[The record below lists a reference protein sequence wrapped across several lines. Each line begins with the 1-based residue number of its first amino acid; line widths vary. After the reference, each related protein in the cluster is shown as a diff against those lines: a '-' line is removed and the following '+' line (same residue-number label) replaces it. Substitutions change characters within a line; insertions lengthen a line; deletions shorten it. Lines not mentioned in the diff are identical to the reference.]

1 MKIAKITLILL
12 ILSHIFNTVFG
23 VVTRNYSSSR
33 KGFYNNGTYNGIML
47 TEQGSL
53 VLAPII
59 EKDGAIDGKFIWKI
73 YPSKDGSMYAA
84 ISGNGAELYKRNAGE
99 NSFNLF
105 VKSTNESAFTSVISD
120 DFGNIY
126 AATAP
131 YARII
136 KYDSSGSEIWSKNV
150 DDMYIWDMKFD
161 NTGNLYAAAGG
172 NNARVLKISADG
184 NITEI
189 LKTEEQHAM
198 SLYFDSKK
206 NKLYIGTAGR
216 GLVLSLDLATNSEN
230 IAFKTLYDT
239 AQNEVYAITMDN
251 IGNLYFGTATRE
263 PYYLILPSIIDG
275 GKQADDRDREFRNSL
290 YRADTNGTVQ
300 RLFFLNQTLVFA
312 LSSDKDNNIYFITGD
327 NADIYK
333 INGEDGLLSY
343 IGGLENKTISTF
355 SATEDGL
362 YFAVSKTGEI
372 YKMKNGNPS
381 EGSFIS
387 DTLDLRLLSKLG
399 SLNAMTSKPNG
410 SDILFEVRTGNVARV
425 DNTWSDFIP
434 IAEDGKI
441 NVPDGRFLQFKV
453 TMKTSNADSVPV
465 LSSMDFTY
473 VENNL
478 APDVLNGGLTTYYKQ
493 QNDSNETA
501 KSPQLEENETM
512 IYWKGSDPNGDKL
525 IYDLEYR
532 LKGERNY
539 RKLANNLENSY
550 FRLKSYLMPSG
561 IYDFR
566 ITASDRNDN
575 PIDLAKTKTLEVLN
589 IKYDN
594 DPPEILDFKVNSENA
609 ERTARRKITF
619 RAEDKLSFLKTVRYS
634 TITEEWNYIV
644 PDDKVLDSMNESF
657 TIIIDDENAGSITIE
672 VSDTEGNVKFYSFII

>member
-1 MKIAKITLILL
+1 MKIVKIILILL
-12 ILSHIFNTVFG
+12 ILSNTNIFG

-33 KGFYNNGTYNGIML
+33 KGFYNNGTYDGIML

-53 VLAPII
+53 ILAPII
-59 EKDGAIDGKFIWKI
+59 EKDGAIEGKFIWKI
-73 YPSKDGSMYAA
+73 YNSSDGSMYAA
-84 ISGNGAELYKRNAGE
+84 ISGDGAELYKREAGE
-99 NSFNLF
+99 SDFNLF

-120 DFGNIY
+120 NSGNIY

-136 KYDSSGSEIWSKNV
+136 KYDKLGNEIWSKNV
-150 DDMYIWDMKFD
+150 DDTYIWDMKFD
-161 NTGNLYAAAGG
+161 NNGNLYAAAGG
-172 NNARVLKISADG
+172 NNARVLKISSNG

-198 SLYFDSKK
+198 SLYFDSKN

-216 GLVLSLDLATNSEN
+216 GLVLSVDLSTNLEN
-230 IAFKTLYDT
+230 PSYKTVYDT

-263 PYYLILPSIIDG
+263 PSYLILPSIIDG
-275 GKQADDRDREFRNSL
+275 GKSADDSVKEFRNSL
-290 YRADTNGTVQ
+290 YKADTNGTVQ

-312 LSSDKDNNIYFITGD
+312 LSSDIDNNIYFITGD

-333 INGEDGLLSY
+333 INGNDGLLSY
-343 IGGLENKTISTF
+343 IGGLENKTLSTF
-355 SATEDGL
+355 SATKDGL
-362 YFAVSKTGEI
+362 YFAISKTGEI
-372 YKMKNGNPS
+372 YKMQNGNPS

-387 DTLDLRLLSKLG
+387 DTLDLKFLSKLG
-399 SLNAMTSKPNG
+399 SLKVMTTIPDG
-410 SDILFEVRTGNVARV
+410 SDISFEVRTGNVARV
-425 DNTWSDFIP
+425 DNTWSDFTKVS
-434 IAEDGKI
+434 EDGKI
-441 NVPDGRFLQFKV
+441 NAPDGRFLQFRI
-453 TMKTSNADSVPV
+453 TMKNSNANEKSVPV

-473 VENNL
+473 IENNL
-478 APDVLNGGLTTYYKQ
+478 PPDVLNGGLTTYYKQ
-493 QNDSNETA
+493 QNDSSETT

-532 LKGERNY
+532 LKGEKNY
-539 RKLANNLENSY
+539 RKLANNLETPY
-550 FRLKSYLMPSG
+550 FRFKSYLMPSG

-566 ITASDRNDN
+566 ITASDRFDN
-575 PIDLAKTKTLEVLN
+575 PIDLSKTKTLEVLN

-594 DPPEILDFKVNSENA
+594 DSPEIFDFAVKIEGNK
-609 ERTARRKITF
+609 RIITF

-634 TITEEWNYIV
+634 TITEEWHYIL
-644 PDDKVLDSMNESF
+644 PDDKVLDSMSENF
-657 TIIIDDENAGSITIE
+657 TIIIEDEEAGSITIE
-672 VSDTEGNVKFYSFII
+672 VLDTEGNIKYYSFVI

>member
-1 MKIAKITLILL
+1 MKIAKIILTVL
-12 ILSHIFNTVFG
+12 ILSQITVFG

-73 YPSKDGSMYAA
+73 YPSADGSMYAA

-99 NSFNLF
+99 SDFNLF

-120 DFGNIY
+120 DSGNIY
-126 AATAP
+126 AATGP

-136 KYDSSGSEIWSKNV
+136 KYDNAGNEIWSKNV
-150 DDMYIWDMKFD
+150 DDTYIWDMKFD
-161 NTGNLYAAAGG
+161 NNGNLYAAAGG
-172 NNARVLKISADG
+172 NNARVLKITSAG

-189 LKTEEQHAM
+189 LKTDEQHAM
-198 SLYFDSKK
+198 SLYFDSKN
-206 NKLYIGTAGR
+206 NKLYVGTAGR
-216 GLVLSLDLATNSEN
+216 GLVLAIDLATNLEN
-230 IAFKTLYDT
+230 PSSKTLYDT

-263 PYYLILPSIIDG
+263 PSYLILPSIIDG
-275 GKQADDRDREFRNSL
+275 GKSADDSAKEFRNSL
-290 YRADTNGTVQ
+290 YKADTNGTVQ

-312 LSSDKDNNIYFITGD
+312 LSSDNDNNIYFITGD

-333 INGEDGLLSY
+333 INGNDGLLSY
-343 IGGLENKTISTF
+343 IGGLDNKILSTF
-355 SATEDGL
+355 SATKDGL

-372 YKMKNGNPS
+372 YKMQNNNLS
-381 EGSFIS
+381 EGSFVS

-399 SLNAMTSKPNG
+399 SLNAMTTVPEG
-410 SDILFEVRTGNVARV
+410 SDISFEVRTGNVARV
-425 DNTWSDFIP
+425 DNTWSDFVP

-441 NVPDGRFLQFKV
+441 NVPDGRFMQFRVK
-453 TMKTSNADSVPV
+453 MKTSNSESVPV

-473 VENNL
+473 IENNL
-478 APDVLNGGLTTYYKQ
+478 PPDVLNGGLTTHYKQ
-493 QNDSNETA
+493 QNDSNETT

-550 FRLKSYLMPSG
+550 FRFKSYLMPSG
-561 IYDFR
+561 IYDFK
-566 ITASDRNDN
+566 ITASDRHDN
-575 PIDLAKTKTLEVLN
+575 PIDLSKTKTLEVLN

-594 DPPEILDFKVNSENA
+594 DPPEIFDFTVNTEGNA
-609 ERTARRKITF
+609 RKITF
-619 RAEDKLSFLKTVRYS
+619 RVEDKLSFLKTVRYS
-634 TITEEWNYIV
+634 AITEEWHYII
-644 PDDKVLDSMNESF
+644 PDDKVLDSMNENF
-657 TIIIDDENAGSITIE
+657 TILIEDENTGSITIE
-672 VSDTEGNVKFYSFII
+672 VLDTEGNIKFYSFVI

>member
-1 MKIAKITLILL
+1 MKIAKIILILL
-12 ILSHIFNTVFG
+12 ILSNTNIFG

-53 VLAPII
+53 ILAPII
-59 EKDGAIDGKFIWKI
+59 EKDGAIEGKFIWKI
-73 YPSKDGSMYAA
+73 YNSSDGSMYAA
-84 ISGNGAELYKRNAGE
+84 ISGDGAELYKREAGE
-99 NSFNLF
+99 SDFNLF

-120 DFGNIY
+120 NSGNIY

-136 KYDSSGSEIWSKNV
+136 KYDKLGNEIWSKNV
-150 DDMYIWDMKFD
+150 DDTYIWDMKFD
-161 NTGNLYAAAGG
+161 NNGNLYAAAGG
-172 NNARVLKISADG
+172 NNARVLKISSNG

-198 SLYFDSKK
+198 SLYFDSKS

-216 GLVLSLDLATNSEN
+216 GLVLSVDLSTNLEN
-230 IAFKTLYDT
+230 PSYKTVYDT

-263 PYYLILPSIIDG
+263 PSYLILPSIIDG
-275 GKQADDRDREFRNSL
+275 GKLADDSAKEFRNSL
-290 YRADTNGTVQ
+290 YKADTNGTVQ

-312 LSSDKDNNIYFITGD
+312 LSSDIDNNIYFITGD

-333 INGEDGLLSY
+333 INGNDGLLSY
-343 IGGLENKTISTF
+343 IGGLENKTLSTF
-355 SATEDGL
+355 SATKDGL
-362 YFAVSKTGEI
+362 YFAISKTGEI
-372 YKMKNGNPS
+372 YKMQNGNPS

-387 DTLDLRLLSKLG
+387 DTLDLKLLSKLG
-399 SLNAMTSKPNG
+399 SLKAMTTIPEG
-410 SDILFEVRTGNVARV
+410 SDISFEVRTGNVARV
-425 DNTWSDFIP
+425 DNTWSDFTKVS
-434 IAEDGKI
+434 EDGKI
-441 NVPDGRFLQFKV
+441 NAPDGRFLQFRI
-453 TMKTSNADSVPV
+453 TMKNSNANEKSVPV

-473 VENNL
+473 IENNL
-478 APDVLNGGLTTYYKQ
+478 PPDVLNGGLTTYYKQ
-493 QNDSNETA
+493 QNDSSETT

-525 IYDLEYR
+525 IYDLEYK
-532 LKGERNY
+532 LKGEKNY
-539 RKLANNLENSY
+539 RKLANNLETPY
-550 FRLKSYLMPSG
+550 FRFKSYLMPSG

-566 ITASDRNDN
+566 ITASDRFDN
-575 PIDLAKTKTLEVLN
+575 PIDLSKTKTLEVLN

-594 DPPEILDFKVNSENA
+594 DSPEIFDFAVKTEGNK
-609 ERTARRKITF
+609 RIITF

-634 TITEEWNYIV
+634 TITEEWHYIL
-644 PDDKVLDSMNESF
+644 PDDKVLDSMSENF
-657 TIIIDDENAGSITIE
+657 TIIIEDEEAGSITIE
-672 VSDTEGNVKFYSFII
+672 VLDTEGNIKYYSFVI

>member
-1 MKIAKITLILL
+1 MKIAKIILILL
-12 ILSHIFNTVFG
+12 ILSNTNILG

-33 KGFYNNGTYNGIML
+33 KGFYNNGTYDGIML

-53 VLAPII
+53 ILAPII
-59 EKDGAIDGKFIWKI
+59 EKDGAIEGKFIWKI
-73 YPSKDGSMYAA
+73 YNSSDGSMYAA
-84 ISGNGAELYKRNAGE
+84 ISGDGAELYKREAGE
-99 NSFNLF
+99 SDFNLF

-120 DFGNIY
+120 NSGNIY

-136 KYDSSGSEIWSKNV
+136 KYDKLGNEIWSKNV
-150 DDMYIWDMKFD
+150 DDTYIWDMKFD
-161 NTGNLYAAAGG
+161 NNGNLYAAAGG
-172 NNARVLKISADG
+172 NNARVLKISSNG

-198 SLYFDSKK
+198 SLYFDSKS

-216 GLVLSLDLATNSEN
+216 GLVLSVDLSTNLEN
-230 IAFKTLYDT
+230 PSYKTVYDT

-263 PYYLILPSIIDG
+263 PSYLILPSIIDG
-275 GKQADDRDREFRNSL
+275 GKSADDSAKEFRNSL
-290 YRADTNGTVQ
+290 YKADTNGTVQ

-312 LSSDKDNNIYFITGD
+312 LSSDIDNNIYFITGD

-333 INGEDGLLSY
+333 INGNDGLLSY
-343 IGGLENKTISTF
+343 IGGLENKTLSTF
-355 SATEDGL
+355 SATKDGL
-362 YFAVSKTGEI
+362 YFAISKTGEI
-372 YKMKNGNPS
+372 YKMQNGNPL

-387 DTLDLRLLSKLG
+387 DTLDLKLLSKLG
-399 SLNAMTSKPNG
+399 SLKAMTTIPEG
-410 SDILFEVRTGNVARV
+410 SDISFEVRTGNVARV
-425 DNTWSDFIP
+425 DNTWSDFTKVS
-434 IAEDGKI
+434 EDGKI
-441 NVPDGRFLQFKV
+441 NAPDGRFLQFRI
-453 TMKTSNADSVPV
+453 TMKNSNANEKSVPV

-473 VENNL
+473 IENNL
-478 APDVLNGGLTTYYKQ
+478 PPDVLNGGLTTYYKQ
-493 QNDSNETA
+493 QNDSSETT

-532 LKGERNY
+532 LKGEKNY
-539 RKLANNLENSY
+539 RKLANNLETPY
-550 FRLKSYLMPSG
+550 FRFKSYLMPSG

-566 ITASDRNDN
+566 ITASDRFDN
-575 PIDLAKTKTLEVLN
+575 PIDLSKTKTLEVLN

-594 DPPEILDFKVNSENA
+594 DSPEIFDFAVKTEGNK
-609 ERTARRKITF
+609 RIITF

-634 TITEEWNYIV
+634 TITEEWHYIL
-644 PDDKVLDSMNESF
+644 PDDKVLDSMSENF
-657 TIIIDDENAGSITIE
+657 TIIIEDEEAGSITIE
-672 VSDTEGNVKFYSFII
+672 VLDTEGNIKYYSFVI

>member
-1 MKIAKITLILL
+1 MKIAKIILTVL
-12 ILSHIFNTVFG
+12 ILSQITVFG

-73 YPSKDGSMYAA
+73 YPSADGSMYAA

-99 NSFNLF
+99 SDFNLF

-120 DFGNIY
+120 DSGNIY
-126 AATAP
+126 AATGP

-136 KYDSSGSEIWSKNV
+136 KYDNAGNEIWSKNV
-150 DDMYIWDMKFD
+150 DDTYIWDMKFD
-161 NTGNLYAAAGG
+161 NNGNLYAAAGG
-172 NNARVLKISADG
+172 NNARVLKITSAG

-189 LKTEEQHAM
+189 LKTDEQHAM
-198 SLYFDSKK
+198 SLYFDSKN
-206 NKLYIGTAGR
+206 NKLYVGTAGR
-216 GLVLSLDLATNSEN
+216 GLVLAIDLATNLEN
-230 IAFKTLYDT
+230 PSSKTLYDT

-263 PYYLILPSIIDG
+263 PSYLILPSIIDG
-275 GKQADDRDREFRNSL
+275 GKSADDSAKEFRNSL
-290 YRADTNGTVQ
+290 YKADTNGTVQ

-312 LSSDKDNNIYFITGD
+312 LSSDNDNNIYFITGD

-333 INGEDGLLSY
+333 INGNDGLLSY
-343 IGGLENKTISTF
+343 IGGLDNKILSTF
-355 SATEDGL
+355 SATKDGL

-372 YKMKNGNPS
+372 YKMQNNNLS
-381 EGSFIS
+381 EGSFVS

-399 SLNAMTSKPNG
+399 SLNAMTTVPEG
-410 SDILFEVRTGNVARV
+410 SDISFEVRTGNVARV
-425 DNTWSDFIP
+425 DNTWSDFVP

-441 NVPDGRFLQFKV
+441 NVPDGRFMQFRVK
-453 TMKTSNADSVPV
+453 MKTSNSESVPV

-473 VENNL
+473 IENNL
-478 APDVLNGGLTTYYKQ
+478 PPDVLNGGLTTHYKQ
-493 QNDSNETA
+493 QNDSNETT

-550 FRLKSYLMPSG
+550 FRFKSYLMPSG
-561 IYDFR
+561 IYDFK
-566 ITASDRNDN
+566 ITASDRHDN
-575 PIDLAKTKTLEVLN
+575 PIDLSKTKTLEVLN

-594 DPPEILDFKVNSENA
+594 DPPEIFDFTVNTEGNS
-609 ERTARRKITF
+609 RKITF
-619 RAEDKLSFLKTVRYS
+619 RVEDKLSFLKTVRYS
-634 TITEEWNYIV
+634 EITEEWHYII
-644 PDDKVLDSMNESF
+644 PDDKVLDSMSENF
-657 TIIIDDENAGSITIE
+657 TILIEDENTGSITIE
-672 VSDTEGNVKFYSFII
+672 VLDTEGNIKFYSFVI

>member
-1 MKIAKITLILL
+1 MKIAKIILILL
-12 ILSHIFNTVFG
+12 ILSNTNIFG

-53 VLAPII
+53 ILAPII
-59 EKDGAIDGKFIWKI
+59 EKDGAIEGKFIWKI
-73 YPSKDGSMYAA
+73 YNSSDGSMYAA
-84 ISGNGAELYKRNAGE
+84 ISGDGAELYKREVGE
-99 NSFNLF
+99 SDFNLF

-120 DFGNIY
+120 NSGNIY
-126 AATAP
+126 ASTAP

-136 KYDSSGSEIWSKNV
+136 KYDKLGNEIWSKNV
-150 DDMYIWDMKFD
+150 DDTYIWDMKFD
-161 NTGNLYAAAGG
+161 NNGNLYAAAGG
-172 NNARVLKISADG
+172 NNARVLKISSNG

-198 SLYFDSKK
+198 SLYFDSKS

-216 GLVLSLDLATNSEN
+216 GLVLSVDLSTNLEN
-230 IAFKTLYDT
+230 PSYKTVYDT

-263 PYYLILPSIIDG
+263 PSYLILPSIIDG
-275 GKQADDRDREFRNSL
+275 GKSADDSVKEFRNSL
-290 YRADTNGTVQ
+290 YKADTNGTVQ

-312 LSSDKDNNIYFITGD
+312 LSSDIDNNIYFITGD

-333 INGEDGLLSY
+333 INGNDGLLSY
-343 IGGLENKTISTF
+343 IGGLENKTLSTF
-355 SATEDGL
+355 SATKDGL
-362 YFAVSKTGEI
+362 YFAISKTGEI
-372 YKMKNGNPS
+372 YKMQNGNPS

-387 DTLDLRLLSKLG
+387 DTLDLKLLSKLG
-399 SLNAMTSKPNG
+399 SLKAMTTIPDG
-410 SDILFEVRTGNVARV
+410 SDISFEVRTGNVARV
-425 DNTWSDFIP
+425 DNTWSDFTKVS
-434 IAEDGKI
+434 EDGKI
-441 NVPDGRFLQFKV
+441 NAPDGRFLQFRI
-453 TMKTSNADSVPV
+453 TMKNSNANEKSVPV

-473 VENNL
+473 IENNL
-478 APDVLNGGLTTYYKQ
+478 PPDVLNGGLTTYYKQ
-493 QNDSNETA
+493 QNDSSETT

-532 LKGERNY
+532 LKGEKNY
-539 RKLANNLENSY
+539 RKLANNLETPY
-550 FRLKSYLMPSG
+550 FRFKSYLMPSG

-566 ITASDRNDN
+566 ITASDRFDN
-575 PIDLAKTKTLEVLN
+575 PIDLSKTKTLEVLN

-594 DPPEILDFKVNSENA
+594 DSPEIFDFAVKTEGNK
-609 ERTARRKITF
+609 RIITF

-634 TITEEWNYIV
+634 TITEEWHYIL
-644 PDDKVLDSMNESF
+644 PDDKVLDSMSENF
-657 TIIIDDENAGSITIE
+657 TIIIEDEEAGSITIE
-672 VSDTEGNVKFYSFII
+672 VLDTEGNIKYYSFVI

>member
-1 MKIAKITLILL
+1 MKIAKIILILL
-12 ILSHIFNTVFG
+12 IFSYINIFG

-53 VLAPII
+53 ILAPII

-73 YPSKDGSMYAA
+73 YPSSDGSMYAA

-99 NSFNLF
+99 SDFNLF

-120 DFGNIY
+120 DLGNIY

-136 KYDSSGSEIWSKNV
+136 KYDKLGNEIWSKNV
-150 DDMYIWDMKFD
+150 DDTYIWDMKFD
-161 NTGNLYAAAGG
+161 NNGNLYAAAGG
-172 NNARVLKISADG
+172 NNARVLKISSSG

-189 LKTEEQHAM
+189 LKTDEQHAM
-198 SLYFDSKK
+198 SLYFDSK
-206 NKLYIGTAGR
+206 NNRLYIGTAGR
-216 GLVLSLDLATNSEN
+216 GLVLSIDLSTNLEN
-230 IAFKTLYDT
+230 ISYKTVYDT

-263 PYYLILPSIIDG
+263 PSYLILPSIIDG
-275 GKQADDRDREFRNSL
+275 GKKADDSVKEFRNSL
-290 YRADTNGTVQ
+290 YKADTNGTVQ

-312 LSSDKDNNIYFITGD
+312 LSSDNDNNIYFITGD

-333 INGEDGLLSY
+333 INGDDGLLSF
-343 IGGLENKTISTF
+343 IGGLENKTLSTF
-355 SATEDGL
+355 SATKDGL
-362 YFAVSKTGEI
+362 YFAISKTGEI
-372 YKMKNGNPS
+372 YKMQNENLS
-381 EGSFIS
+381 EGVFVS
-387 DTLDLRLLSKLG
+387 DTLDLKLLSKLG
-399 SLNAMTSKPNG
+399 SLNAMTTIPEG
-410 SDILFEVRTGNVARV
+410 SDISFEVRTGNVARV
-425 DNTWSDFIP
+425 DNTWSDFTKV
-434 IAEDGKI
+434 AEDGKI
-441 NVPDGRFLQFKV
+441 NAPDGRFLQFRI
-453 TMKTSNADSVPV
+453 TMKTSNANEKSVPV

-473 VENNL
+473 IENNL
-478 APDVLNGGLTTYYKQ
+478 PPDVLNGGLTTYYKQ
-493 QNDSNETA
+493 QNDSNETT
-501 KSPQLEENETM
+501 KNPQLEENETM

-532 LKGERNY
+532 LKGEKNY

-550 FRLKSYLMPSG
+550 FRFKSYLMPSG

-566 ITASDRNDN
+566 ITASDRYDN
-575 PIDLAKTKTLEVLN
+575 PIDSAKTKTLEVLN

-594 DPPEILDFKVNSENA
+594 DPPEIFDFTVKA
-609 ERTARRKITF
+609 EGDTRKITF

-634 TITEEWNYIV
+634 TITEEWHYIL
-644 PDDKVLDSMNESF
+644 PDDKVLDSMNENF
-657 TIIIDDENAGSITIE
+657 TIIIDDKDAGSITIE
-672 VSDTEGNVKFYSFII
+672 IMDTEGNIKYYSFVI

>member
-1 MKIAKITLILL
+1 MKIAKIILILL
-12 ILSHIFNTVFG
+12 ILSNTNIFG
-23 VVTRNYSSSR
+23 VITRNYSSSR

-53 VLAPII
+53 ILAPII
-59 EKDGAIDGKFIWKI
+59 EKDGAIEGKFIWKI
-73 YPSKDGSMYAA
+73 YNSSDGSMYAA
-84 ISGNGAELYKRNAGE
+84 ISGDGAELYKREAGE
-99 NSFNLF
+99 SDFNLF

-120 DFGNIY
+120 NSGNIY

-136 KYDSSGSEIWSKNV
+136 KYDKSGNEIWSKNV
-150 DDMYIWDMKFD
+150 DDTYIWDMKFD
-161 NTGNLYAAAGG
+161 NNGNLYAAAGG
-172 NNARVLKISADG
+172 NNARVLKISSNG

-198 SLYFDSKK
+198 SLYFDSKS

-216 GLVLSLDLATNSEN
+216 GLVLSVDLSTNLEN
-230 IAFKTLYDT
+230 PSYKTVYDT

-263 PYYLILPSIIDG
+263 PSYLILPSIIDG
-275 GKQADDRDREFRNSL
+275 EKLADDSAKEFRNSL
-290 YRADTNGTVQ
+290 YKADTNGTVQ

-312 LSSDKDNNIYFITGD
+312 LSSDIDNNIYFITGD

-333 INGEDGLLSY
+333 INGNDGLLSY
-343 IGGLENKTISTF
+343 IGGLENKTLSTF
-355 SATEDGL
+355 SATKDGL
-362 YFAVSKTGEI
+362 YFAISKTGEI
-372 YKMKNGNPS
+372 YKMQNGNPS

-387 DTLDLRLLSKLG
+387 DTLDLKLLSKLG
-399 SLNAMTSKPNG
+399 SLKAMTTIPDG
-410 SDILFEVRTGNVARV
+410 SDISFEVRTGNVARI
-425 DNTWSDFIP
+425 DNTWSDFTKVS
-434 IAEDGKI
+434 EDGKI
-441 NVPDGRFLQFKV
+441 NAPDGRFLQFRI
-453 TMKTSNADSVPV
+453 TMKNSNANEKSVPV

-473 VENNL
+473 IENNL
-478 APDVLNGGLTTYYKQ
+478 PPDVLNGGLTTYYKQ
-493 QNDSNETA
+493 QNDSSETT

-532 LKGERNY
+532 LKGEKNY
-539 RKLANNLENSY
+539 RKLANNLETPY
-550 FRLKSYLMPSG
+550 FRFKSYLMPSG

-566 ITASDRNDN
+566 ITASDRFDN
-575 PIDLAKTKTLEVLN
+575 PIDLSKTKTLEVLN

-594 DPPEILDFKVNSENA
+594 DSPEVFDFAVKIEGNK
-609 ERTARRKITF
+609 RIITF

-634 TITEEWNYIV
+634 TITEEWHYIL
-644 PDDKVLDSMNESF
+644 PDDKVLDSMSENF
-657 TIIIDDENAGSITIE
+657 TIIIEDEEAGSITIE
-672 VSDTEGNVKFYSFII
+672 VLDTEGNIKYYSFVI

>member
-1 MKIAKITLILL
+1 MKIAKIIFTVL
-12 ILSHIFNTVFG
+12 ILSQITVFG
-23 VVTRNYSSSR
+23 VVTRNYSSAR

-73 YPSKDGSMYAA
+73 YPSADGSMYAA
-84 ISGNGAELYKRNAGE
+84 ISGNGAELYRRNAGE
-99 NSFNLF
+99 SDFNLF

-120 DFGNIY
+120 NSGNIY
-126 AATAP
+126 AATGP

-136 KYDSSGSEIWSKNV
+136 KYDNAGNEIWSKNI
-150 DDMYIWDMKFD
+150 DDTYIWDMKFD
-161 NTGNLYAAAGG
+161 NNGNLYAAAGG
-172 NNARVLKISADG
+172 NNARVLKISSSG

-189 LKTEEQHAM
+189 LKTDEQHAM
-198 SLYFDSKK
+198 SLYFDSKN
-206 NKLYIGTAGR
+206 NKLYVGTAGR
-216 GLVLSLDLATNSEN
+216 GLVLVIDLATNSEN
-230 IAFKTLYDT
+230 PSSKTLYDT

-263 PYYLILPSIIDG
+263 PSYLILPSIIDG
-275 GKQADDRDREFRNSL
+275 GKSADDSAKEFRNSL
-290 YRADTNGTVQ
+290 YKADANGTVQ

-312 LSSDKDNNIYFITGD
+312 LSSDNDNNIYFITGD

-333 INGEDGLLSY
+333 INGDDGLLSY
-343 IGGLENKTISTF
+343 IGGLENKTLSTF
-355 SATEDGL
+355 SATKDGL

-372 YKMKNGNPS
+372 YKMQNNNLS
-381 EGSFIS
+381 EGSFVS
-387 DTLDLRLLSKLG
+387 DTLDLKLLSKLG
-399 SLNAMTSKPNG
+399 SLNAMTSIPEG
-410 SDILFEVRTGNVARV
+410 SDISFEVRTGNVARV
-425 DNTWSDFIP
+425 DNTWSDFVP
-434 IAEDGKI
+434 IAKDGKI
-441 NVPDGRFLQFKV
+441 NAPDGRFLQFRV
-453 TMKTSNADSVPV
+453 TMKTSNSESVPV

-473 VENNL
+473 IENNL
-478 APDVLNGGLTTYYKQ
+478 PPDVLNGGLTTHYKQ
-493 QNDSNETA
+493 QNDSNETT

-532 LKGERNY
+532 LKGEKNY
-539 RKLANNLENSY
+539 RKLANNLESPY
-550 FRLKSYLMPSG
+550 FRFKSYLMPSG

-566 ITASDRNDN
+566 ITASDRFDN

-594 DPPEILDFKVNSENA
+594 EAPEIFDFAVSSEGNA
-609 ERTARRKITF
+609 RKITF

-634 TITEEWNYIV
+634 TITEEWHYII
-644 PDDKVLDSMNESF
+644 PDDKVLDSMSENF
-657 TIIIDDENAGSITIE
+657 TILIEDENAGSITIE
-672 VSDTEGNVKFYSFII
+672 VLDADGNIKYYSFVI

>member
-1 MKIAKITLILL
+1 MKIAKIILTVL
-12 ILSHIFNTVFG
+12 ILSQITVFG

-73 YPSKDGSMYAA
+73 YPSADGSMYAA

-99 NSFNLF
+99 SDFNLF

-120 DFGNIY
+120 DSGNIY
-126 AATAP
+126 AATGP

-136 KYDSSGSEIWSKNV
+136 KYDNAGNEIWSKNV
-150 DDMYIWDMKFD
+150 DDTYIWDMKFD
-161 NTGNLYAAAGG
+161 NNGNLYAAAGG
-172 NNARVLKISADG
+172 NNARVLKITSAG

-189 LKTEEQHAM
+189 LKTDEQHAM
-198 SLYFDSKK
+198 SLYFDSKN
-206 NKLYIGTAGR
+206 NKLYVGTAGR
-216 GLVLSLDLATNSEN
+216 GLVLAIDLATNLEN
-230 IAFKTLYDT
+230 PSSKTLYDT

-263 PYYLILPSIIDG
+263 PSYLILPSIIDG
-275 GKQADDRDREFRNSL
+275 GKSADDSAKEFRNSL
-290 YRADTNGTVQ
+290 YKADTNGTVQ

-312 LSSDKDNNIYFITGD
+312 LSSDNDNNIYFITGD

-333 INGEDGLLSY
+333 INGNDGLLSY
-343 IGGLENKTISTF
+343 IGGLDNKILSTF
-355 SATEDGL
+355 SATKDGL

-372 YKMKNGNPS
+372 YKMQNNNLS
-381 EGSFIS
+381 EGSFVS
-387 DTLDLRLLSKLG
+387 DTLDLRFLSKLG
-399 SLNAMTSKPNG
+399 SLNAMTTVPEG
-410 SDILFEVRTGNVARV
+410 SDISFEVRTGNVARV
-425 DNTWSDFIP
+425 DNTWSDFVP

-441 NVPDGRFLQFKV
+441 NVPDGRFMQFRVK
-453 TMKTSNADSVPV
+453 MKTSNSESVPV

-473 VENNL
+473 IENNL
-478 APDVLNGGLTTYYKQ
+478 PPDVLNGGLTTHYKQ
-493 QNDSNETA
+493 QNDSNETT

-550 FRLKSYLMPSG
+550 FRFKSYLMPSG
-561 IYDFR
+561 IYDFK
-566 ITASDRNDN
+566 ITASDKHDN
-575 PIDLAKTKTLEVLN
+575 PIDLSKTKTLEVLN

-594 DPPEILDFKVNSENA
+594 DPPEIFDFAVNTEGNA
-609 ERTARRKITF
+609 RKITF
-619 RAEDKLSFLKTVRYS
+619 RVEDKLSFLKTVRYS
-634 TITEEWNYIV
+634 AITEEWHYII
-644 PDDKVLDSMNESF
+644 PDDKVLDSMSENF
-657 TIIIDDENAGSITIE
+657 TILIEDENTGSITIE
-672 VSDTEGNVKFYSFII
+672 VLDTEGNIKFYSFVI

>member
-1 MKIAKITLILL
+1 MKIAKIILTVL
-12 ILSHIFNTVFG
+12 ILSQITVFG

-73 YPSKDGSMYAA
+73 YPSADGSMYAA

-99 NSFNLF
+99 SDFNLF

-120 DFGNIY
+120 DLGNIY
-126 AATAP
+126 AATGP

-136 KYDSSGSEIWSKNV
+136 KYDNAGNEIWSKNV
-150 DDMYIWDMKFD
+150 DDTYIWDMKFD
-161 NTGNLYAAAGG
+161 NNGNLYAAAGG
-172 NNARVLKISADG
+172 NNARVLKITSAG

-189 LKTEEQHAM
+189 LKTDEQHAM
-198 SLYFDSKK
+198 SLYFDSKN
-206 NKLYIGTAGR
+206 NKLYVGTAGR
-216 GLVLSLDLATNSEN
+216 GLVLAIDLATNLEN
-230 IAFKTLYDT
+230 PSSKTLYDT

-263 PYYLILPSIIDG
+263 PSYLILPSIIDG
-275 GKQADDRDREFRNSL
+275 GKSADDSAKEFRNSL
-290 YRADTNGTVQ
+290 YKADTNGTVQ

-312 LSSDKDNNIYFITGD
+312 LSSDNDNNIYFITGD

-333 INGEDGLLSY
+333 INGNDGLLSY
-343 IGGLENKTISTF
+343 IGGLDNKILSTF
-355 SATEDGL
+355 SATKDGL

-372 YKMKNGNPS
+372 YKMQNNNLS
-381 EGSFIS
+381 EGSFVS

-399 SLNAMTSKPNG
+399 SLNAMTTVPEG
-410 SDILFEVRTGNVARV
+410 SDISFEVRTGNVARV
-425 DNTWSDFIP
+425 DNTWSDFVP

-441 NVPDGRFLQFKV
+441 NVPDGRFMQFRVK
-453 TMKTSNADSVPV
+453 MKTSNSESVPV

-473 VENNL
+473 IENNL
-478 APDVLNGGLTTYYKQ
+478 PPDVLNGGLTTHYKQ
-493 QNDSNETA
+493 QNDSNETT

-532 LKGERNY
+532 LKGEKNY

-550 FRLKSYLMPSG
+550 FRFKSYLMPSG
-561 IYDFR
+561 IYDFK
-566 ITASDRNDN
+566 ITASDRHDN
-575 PIDLAKTKTLEVLN
+575 PIDLSKTKTLEVLN

-594 DPPEILDFKVNSENA
+594 DPPEIFDFAVNTEGNA
-609 ERTARRKITF
+609 RKITF
-619 RAEDKLSFLKTVRYS
+619 RVEDKLSFLKTVRYS
-634 TITEEWNYIV
+634 EITEEWHYII
-644 PDDKVLDSMNESF
+644 PDDKVLDSMSENF
-657 TIIIDDENAGSITIE
+657 TILIEDENTGSITIE
-672 VSDTEGNVKFYSFII
+672 VLDTEGNIKFYSFVI

>member
-1 MKIAKITLILL
+1 MKIAKIILIVL
-12 ILSHIFNTVFG
+12 ILSQITVFG

-73 YPSKDGSMYAA
+73 YPSADGSMYAA

-99 NSFNLF
+99 SDFNLF

-120 DFGNIY
+120 DSGNIY
-126 AATAP
+126 AATGP

-136 KYDSSGSEIWSKNV
+136 KYDNAGNEIWSKNV
-150 DDMYIWDMKFD
+150 DDTYIWDMKFD
-161 NTGNLYAAAGG
+161 NNGNLYAAAGG
-172 NNARVLKISADG
+172 NNARVLKITSAG

-189 LKTEEQHAM
+189 LKTDEQHAM
-198 SLYFDSKK
+198 SLYFDSKN
-206 NKLYIGTAGR
+206 NKLYVGTAGR
-216 GLVLSLDLATNSEN
+216 GLVLAIDLATNLEN
-230 IAFKTLYDT
+230 PSSKTLYDT

-263 PYYLILPSIIDG
+263 PSYLILPSIIDG
-275 GKQADDRDREFRNSL
+275 GKSADDSAKEFRNSL
-290 YRADTNGTVQ
+290 YKADTNGTVQ

-312 LSSDKDNNIYFITGD
+312 LSSDNDNNIYFITGD

-333 INGEDGLLSY
+333 INGNDGLLSY
-343 IGGLENKTISTF
+343 IGGLDNKILSTF
-355 SATEDGL
+355 SATKDGL

-372 YKMKNGNPS
+372 YKMQNNNLS
-381 EGSFIS
+381 EGSFVS

-399 SLNAMTSKPNG
+399 SLNAMTTVPEG
-410 SDILFEVRTGNVARV
+410 SDISFEVRTGNVARV
-425 DNTWSDFIP
+425 DNTWSDFVP

-441 NVPDGRFLQFKV
+441 NVPDGRFMQFRVK
-453 TMKTSNADSVPV
+453 MKTSNSESVPV

-473 VENNL
+473 IENNL
-478 APDVLNGGLTTYYKQ
+478 PPDVLNGGLTTHYKQ
-493 QNDSNETA
+493 QNDSNETT

-550 FRLKSYLMPSG
+550 FRFKSYLMPSG
-561 IYDFR
+561 IYDFK
-566 ITASDRNDN
+566 ITASDKHDN

-594 DPPEILDFKVNSENA
+594 DPPEIFDFAVNTEGNA
-609 ERTARRKITF
+609 RKITF
-619 RAEDKLSFLKTVRYS
+619 RVEDKLSFLKTVRYS
-634 TITEEWNYIV
+634 AITEEWHYII
-644 PDDKVLDSMNESF
+644 PDDKVLDSMSENF
-657 TIIIDDENAGSITIE
+657 TILIEDENTGSITIE
-672 VSDTEGNVKFYSFII
+672 VLDTEGNIKFYSFVI

>member
-1 MKIAKITLILL
+1 MKIAKIILILL
-12 ILSHIFNTVFG
+12 ILSNTNIFG

-53 VLAPII
+53 ILAPII
-59 EKDGAIDGKFIWKI
+59 EKDGAIEGKFIWKI
-73 YPSKDGSMYAA
+73 YNSSDGSMYAA
-84 ISGNGAELYKRNAGE
+84 ISGDGAELYKREAGE
-99 NSFNLF
+99 SDFNLF

-120 DFGNIY
+120 NSGNIY
-126 AATAP
+126 ASTAP

-136 KYDSSGSEIWSKNV
+136 KYDKLGNEIWSKNV
-150 DDMYIWDMKFD
+150 DDTYIWDMKFD
-161 NTGNLYAAAGG
+161 NNGNLYAAAGG
-172 NNARVLKISADG
+172 NNARVLKISSNG

-198 SLYFDSKK
+198 SLYFDSKS

-216 GLVLSLDLATNSEN
+216 GLVLSVDLSTNLEN
-230 IAFKTLYDT
+230 PSYKTVYDT

-263 PYYLILPSIIDG
+263 PSYLILPSIIDG
-275 GKQADDRDREFRNSL
+275 GKLADDSAKEFRNSL
-290 YRADTNGTVQ
+290 YKADTNGTVQ

-312 LSSDKDNNIYFITGD
+312 LSSDIDNNIYFITGD

-333 INGEDGLLSY
+333 INGNDGLLSY
-343 IGGLENKTISTF
+343 IGGLENKTLSTF
-355 SATEDGL
+355 SATKDGL
-362 YFAVSKTGEI
+362 YFAISKTGEI
-372 YKMKNGNPS
+372 YKMQNGNPS

-387 DTLDLRLLSKLG
+387 DTLDLKLLSKLG
-399 SLNAMTSKPNG
+399 SLKAMTTIPEG
-410 SDILFEVRTGNVARV
+410 SDISFEVRTGNVARV
-425 DNTWSDFIP
+425 DNTWSDFTKVS
-434 IAEDGKI
+434 EDGKI
-441 NVPDGRFLQFKV
+441 NAPDGRFLQFRI
-453 TMKTSNADSVPV
+453 TMKNSNANEKSVPV

-473 VENNL
+473 IENNL
-478 APDVLNGGLTTYYKQ
+478 PPDVLNGGLTTYYKQ
-493 QNDSNETA
+493 QNDSSETT

-532 LKGERNY
+532 LKGEKNY
-539 RKLANNLENSY
+539 RKLANNLETPY
-550 FRLKSYLMPSG
+550 FRFKSYLMPSG

-566 ITASDRNDN
+566 ITASDRFDN
-575 PIDLAKTKTLEVLN
+575 PIDLSKTKTLEVLN

-594 DPPEILDFKVNSENA
+594 DSPEIFDFAIKTEGNK
-609 ERTARRKITF
+609 RIITF

-634 TITEEWNYIV
+634 TITEEWHYIL
-644 PDDKVLDSMNESF
+644 PDDKVLDSMSENF
-657 TIIIDDENAGSITIE
+657 TIIIEDEEAGSITIE
-672 VSDTEGNVKFYSFII
+672 VLDTEGNIKYYSFVI

>member
-1 MKIAKITLILL
+1 MKIAKIILILL
-12 ILSHIFNTVFG
+12 ILSNTNIFG

-53 VLAPII
+53 ILAPII
-59 EKDGAIDGKFIWKI
+59 EKDGAIEGKFIWKI
-73 YPSKDGSMYAA
+73 YNSSDGSMYAA
-84 ISGNGAELYKRNAGE
+84 ISGDGAELYKRETGE
-99 NSFNLF
+99 SDFNLF

-120 DFGNIY
+120 NSGNIY

-136 KYDSSGSEIWSKNV
+136 KYDKSGNEIWSKNV
-150 DDMYIWDMKFD
+150 DDTYIWDMKFD
-161 NTGNLYAAAGG
+161 NNGNLYAAAGG
-172 NNARVLKISADG
+172 NNARVLKISSNG

-198 SLYFDSKK
+198 SLYFDSKS

-216 GLVLSLDLATNSEN
+216 GLVLSVDLSTNLEN
-230 IAFKTLYDT
+230 PSYKTVYDT

-263 PYYLILPSIIDG
+263 PSYLILPSIIDG
-275 GKQADDRDREFRNSL
+275 GKLADDSAKEFRNSL
-290 YRADTNGTVQ
+290 YKADTNGTVQ

-312 LSSDKDNNIYFITGD
+312 LSSDIDNNIYFITGD

-333 INGEDGLLSY
+333 INGNDGLLSY
-343 IGGLENKTISTF
+343 IGGLENKTLSTF
-355 SATEDGL
+355 SATKDGL
-362 YFAVSKTGEI
+362 YFAISKTGEI
-372 YKMKNGNPS
+372 YKMQNGNLS

-387 DTLDLRLLSKLG
+387 DTLDLKLLSKLG
-399 SLNAMTSKPNG
+399 NLKAMTTIPEG
-410 SDILFEVRTGNVARV
+410 SDISFEVRTGNVARV
-425 DNTWSDFIP
+425 DNTWSDFTKVS
-434 IAEDGKI
+434 EDGKI
-441 NVPDGRFLQFKV
+441 NAPDGRFLQFKI
-453 TMKTSNADSVPV
+453 TMKNSNANEKSVPV

-473 VENNL
+473 IENNL
-478 APDVLNGGLTTYYKQ
+478 PPDVLNGGLTTYYKQ
-493 QNDSNETA
+493 QNDSSETT

-512 IYWKGSDPNGDKL
+512 IYWKGSDPNSDKL

-532 LKGERNY
+532 LKGEKNY
-539 RKLANNLENSY
+539 RKLANNLETPY
-550 FRLKSYLMPSG
+550 FRFKSYLMPSG

-566 ITASDRNDN
+566 ITASDRFDN
-575 PIDLAKTKTLEVLN
+575 PIDLSKTKTLEVLN

-594 DPPEILDFKVNSENA
+594 DSPEIFDFAVKTEGNK
-609 ERTARRKITF
+609 RIITF

-634 TITEEWNYIV
+634 TITEEWHYIL
-644 PDDKVLDSMNESF
+644 PDDKVLDSMSENF
-657 TIIIDDENAGSITIE
+657 TIIIEDEEAGSITIE
-672 VSDTEGNVKFYSFII
+672 VLDTEGNIKYYSFVI

>member
-1 MKIAKITLILL
+1 MKIAKIILTVL
-12 ILSHIFNTVFG
+12 ILSQITVFG

-73 YPSKDGSMYAA
+73 YPSADGSMYAA

-99 NSFNLF
+99 SDFNLF

-120 DFGNIY
+120 DSGNIY
-126 AATAP
+126 AATGP

-136 KYDSSGSEIWSKNV
+136 KYDNAGNEIWSKNV
-150 DDMYIWDMKFD
+150 DDTYIWDMKFD
-161 NTGNLYAAAGG
+161 NNGNLYAAAGG
-172 NNARVLKISADG
+172 NNARVLKITSAG

-189 LKTEEQHAM
+189 LKTDEQHAM
-198 SLYFDSKK
+198 SLYFDSKN
-206 NKLYIGTAGR
+206 NKLYVGTAGR
-216 GLVLSLDLATNSEN
+216 GLVLAIDLATNLEN
-230 IAFKTLYDT
+230 PSSKTLYDT

-263 PYYLILPSIIDG
+263 PSYLILPSIIDG
-275 GKQADDRDREFRNSL
+275 GKSADDNAKEFRNSL
-290 YRADTNGTVQ
+290 YKADTNGTVQ

-312 LSSDKDNNIYFITGD
+312 LSSDNDNNIYFITGD

-333 INGEDGLLSY
+333 INGNDGLLSY
-343 IGGLENKTISTF
+343 IGGLDNKILSTF
-355 SATEDGL
+355 SATKDGL

-372 YKMKNGNPS
+372 YKMQNNNLS
-381 EGSFIS
+381 EGSFVS

-399 SLNAMTSKPNG
+399 SLNAMTTVPEG
-410 SDILFEVRTGNVARV
+410 SDISFEVRTGNVARV
-425 DNTWSDFIP
+425 DNTWSDFVP

-441 NVPDGRFLQFKV
+441 NVPDGRFMQFRVK
-453 TMKTSNADSVPV
+453 MKTSNSESVPV

-473 VENNL
+473 IENNL
-478 APDVLNGGLTTYYKQ
+478 PPDVLNGGLTTHYKQ
-493 QNDSNETA
+493 QNDSNETT

-532 LKGERNY
+532 LKGEKNY

-550 FRLKSYLMPSG
+550 FRFKSYLMPSG
-561 IYDFR
+561 IYDFK
-566 ITASDRNDN
+566 ITASDRHDN
-575 PIDLAKTKTLEVLN
+575 PIDLSKTKTLEVLN

-594 DPPEILDFKVNSENA
+594 DPPEIFDFAVNTEGNA
-609 ERTARRKITF
+609 RKITF
-619 RAEDKLSFLKTVRYS
+619 RVEDKLSFLKTVRYS
-634 TITEEWNYIV
+634 AITEEWHYII
-644 PDDKVLDSMNESF
+644 PDDKVLDSMSENF
-657 TIIIDDENAGSITIE
+657 TILIEDENTGSITIE
-672 VSDTEGNVKFYSFII
+672 VLDTEGNIKFYSFVI

>member
-1 MKIAKITLILL
+1 MKIAKIILILL
-12 ILSHIFNTVFG
+12 ILSNTNIFG

-53 VLAPII
+53 ILAPII
-59 EKDGAIDGKFIWKI
+59 EKDGAIEGKFIWKI
-73 YPSKDGSMYAA
+73 YNSSDGSMYAA
-84 ISGNGAELYKRNAGE
+84 ISGDGAELYKREAGE
-99 NSFNLF
+99 SDFNLF

-120 DFGNIY
+120 NSGNIY

-136 KYDSSGSEIWSKNV
+136 KYDKLGNEIWSKNV
-150 DDMYIWDMKFD
+150 DDTYIWDMKFD
-161 NTGNLYAAAGG
+161 NNGNLYAAAGG
-172 NNARVLKISADG
+172 NNARVLKISSNG

-198 SLYFDSKK
+198 SLYFDSKS

-216 GLVLSLDLATNSEN
+216 GLVLSVDLSTNLEN
-230 IAFKTLYDT
+230 PSYKTVYDT

-263 PYYLILPSIIDG
+263 PSYLILPSIIDG
-275 GKQADDRDREFRNSL
+275 GKLADDSAKEFRNSL
-290 YRADTNGTVQ
+290 YKADTNGTVQ

-312 LSSDKDNNIYFITGD
+312 LSSDIDNNIYFITGD

-333 INGEDGLLSY
+333 INGNDGLLSY
-343 IGGLENKTISTF
+343 IGGLENKTLSTF
-355 SATEDGL
+355 SATKDRL
-362 YFAVSKTGEI
+362 YFAISKTGEI
-372 YKMKNGNPS
+372 YKMQNGNPS

-387 DTLDLRLLSKLG
+387 DTLDLKLLSKLG
-399 SLNAMTSKPNG
+399 SLKAMTTIPDG
-410 SDILFEVRTGNVARV
+410 SDISFEVRTGNVARV
-425 DNTWSDFIP
+425 DNTWSDFVP
-434 IAEDGKI
+434 IAKDGKI
-441 NVPDGRFLQFKV
+441 NAPDGRFLQFRI
-453 TMKTSNADSVPV
+453 TMKNSNANEKSVPI

-473 VENNL
+473 IENNL
-478 APDVLNGGLTTYYKQ
+478 PPDVLNGGLTTYYKQ
-493 QNDSNETA
+493 QNDSSETT

-532 LKGERNY
+532 LKGEKNY
-539 RKLANNLENSY
+539 RKLANNLETPY
-550 FRLKSYLMPSG
+550 FRFKSYLMPSG

-566 ITASDRNDN
+566 ITASDRFDN
-575 PIDLAKTKTLEVLN
+575 PIDLSKTKTLEVLN

-594 DPPEILDFKVNSENA
+594 DSPEIFDFAVKTEGNK
-609 ERTARRKITF
+609 RIITF

-634 TITEEWNYIV
+634 TITEEWHYIL
-644 PDDKVLDSMNESF
+644 PDDKVLDSMSENF
-657 TIIIDDENAGSITIE
+657 TIIIDDEEAGSITIE
-672 VSDTEGNVKFYSFII
+672 VLDTEGNIKYYSFVI

>member
-1 MKIAKITLILL
+1 MKIAKIILTVL
-12 ILSHIFNTVFG
+12 ILSQITVFG

-33 KGFYNNGTYNGIML
+33 KGFYNNGIYNGIML

-73 YPSKDGSMYAA
+73 YPSTDGSMYAA

-99 NSFNLF
+99 SDFNLF

-120 DFGNIY
+120 DSGNIY
-126 AATAP
+126 AATGP

-136 KYDSSGSEIWSKNV
+136 KYDNAGNEIWSKNV
-150 DDMYIWDMKFD
+150 DDTYIWDMKFD
-161 NTGNLYAAAGG
+161 NNGNLYAAAGG
-172 NNARVLKISADG
+172 NNARVLKITSAG

-189 LKTEEQHAM
+189 LKTDEQHAM
-198 SLYFDSKK
+198 SLYFDSKN
-206 NKLYIGTAGR
+206 NKLYVGTAGR
-216 GLVLSLDLATNSEN
+216 GLVLAIDLATNLEN
-230 IAFKTLYDT
+230 PSSKTLYDT

-263 PYYLILPSIIDG
+263 PSYLILPSIIDG
-275 GKQADDRDREFRNSL
+275 GKSADDSAKEFRNSL
-290 YRADTNGTVQ
+290 YKADTNGTVQ

-312 LSSDKDNNIYFITGD
+312 LSSDNDNNIYFITGD

-333 INGEDGLLSY
+333 INGNDGLLSY
-343 IGGLENKTISTF
+343 IGGLDNKILSTF
-355 SATEDGL
+355 SATKDGL

-372 YKMKNGNPS
+372 YKMQNNNLS
-381 EGSFIS
+381 EGSFVS

-399 SLNAMTSKPNG
+399 SLNAMTTVPEG
-410 SDILFEVRTGNVARV
+410 SDISFEVRTGNVARV
-425 DNTWSDFIP
+425 DNTWSDFVP

-441 NVPDGRFLQFKV
+441 NVPDGRFMQFRVK
-453 TMKTSNADSVPV
+453 MKTSNSESVPV

-473 VENNL
+473 IENNL
-478 APDVLNGGLTTYYKQ
+478 PPDVLNGGLTTHYKQ
-493 QNDSNETA
+493 QNDSNETT

-550 FRLKSYLMPSG
+550 FKFKSYLMPSG
-561 IYDFR
+561 IYDFK
-566 ITASDRNDN
+566 ITASDRHDN
-575 PIDLAKTKTLEVLN
+575 PIDLSKTKTLEVLN

-594 DPPEILDFKVNSENA
+594 DPPEIFDFAVNTEGNA
-609 ERTARRKITF
+609 RKITF
-619 RAEDKLSFLKTVRYS
+619 RVEDKLSFLKTVRYS
-634 TITEEWNYIV
+634 AITEEWHYII
-644 PDDKVLDSMNESF
+644 PDDKVLDSMSENF
-657 TIIIDDENAGSITIE
+657 TILIEDENTGSITIE
-672 VSDTEGNVKFYSFII
+672 VLDTEGNIKFYSFVI

>member
-1 MKIAKITLILL
+1 MKIAKIILTVL
-12 ILSHIFNTVFG
+12 ILSQITVFG

-73 YPSKDGSMYAA
+73 YPSADGSMYAA

-99 NSFNLF
+99 SDFNLF

-120 DFGNIY
+120 DLGNIY
-126 AATAP
+126 AATGP

-136 KYDSSGSEIWSKNV
+136 KYDNAGNEIWSKNV
-150 DDMYIWDMKFD
+150 DDTYIWDMKFD
-161 NTGNLYAAAGG
+161 NNGNLYAAAGG
-172 NNARVLKISADG
+172 NNARVLKITSAG

-189 LKTEEQHAM
+189 LKTDEQHAM
-198 SLYFDSKK
+198 SLYFDSKN
-206 NKLYIGTAGR
+206 NKLYVGTAGR
-216 GLVLSLDLATNSEN
+216 GLVLAIDLATNLEN
-230 IAFKTLYDT
+230 PSSKTLYDT

-263 PYYLILPSIIDG
+263 PSYLILPSIIDG
-275 GKQADDRDREFRNSL
+275 GKSADDSAKEFRNSL
-290 YRADTNGTVQ
+290 YKADTNGTVQ

-312 LSSDKDNNIYFITGD
+312 LSSDNDNNIYFITGD

-333 INGEDGLLSY
+333 INGNDGLLSY
-343 IGGLENKTISTF
+343 IGGLDNKILSTF
-355 SATEDGL
+355 SATKDGL

-372 YKMKNGNPS
+372 YKMQNNNLS
-381 EGSFIS
+381 EGSFVS

-399 SLNAMTSKPNG
+399 SLNAMTTVPEG
-410 SDILFEVRTGNVARV
+410 SDISFEVRTGNVARV
-425 DNTWSDFIP
+425 DNTWSDFVP

-441 NVPDGRFLQFKV
+441 NVPDGRFMQFRVK
-453 TMKTSNADSVPV
+453 MKTSNSESVPV

-473 VENNL
+473 IENNL
-478 APDVLNGGLTTYYKQ
+478 PPDVLNGGLTTHYKQ
-493 QNDSNETA
+493 QNDSNETT

-550 FRLKSYLMPSG
+550 FRFKSYLMPSG
-561 IYDFR
+561 IYDFK
-566 ITASDRNDN
+566 ITASDRHDN
-575 PIDLAKTKTLEVLN
+575 PIDLSKTKTLEVLN

-594 DPPEILDFKVNSENA
+594 DPPEIFDFAVNTEGNA
-609 ERTARRKITF
+609 RKITF
-619 RAEDKLSFLKTVRYS
+619 RVEDKLSFLKTVRYS
-634 TITEEWNYIV
+634 EITEEWHYII
-644 PDDKVLDSMNESF
+644 PDDKVLDSMSENF
-657 TIIIDDENAGSITIE
+657 TILIEDENTGSITIE
-672 VSDTEGNVKFYSFII
+672 VLDTEGNIKFYSFVI

>member
-1 MKIAKITLILL
+1 MKIAKIILILL
-12 ILSHIFNTVFG
+12 ILSNTNIFG

-33 KGFYNNGTYNGIML
+33 KGFYNNGTYDGIML

-53 VLAPII
+53 ILAPII
-59 EKDGAIDGKFIWKI
+59 EKDGAIEGKFIWKI
-73 YPSKDGSMYAA
+73 YNSSDGSMYAA
-84 ISGNGAELYKRNAGE
+84 ISGDGAELYKREAGE
-99 NSFNLF
+99 SDFNLF

-120 DFGNIY
+120 NSGDIY

-136 KYDSSGSEIWSKNV
+136 KYDKLGNEIWSKNV
-150 DDMYIWDMKFD
+150 DDTYIWDMKFD
-161 NTGNLYAAAGG
+161 NNGNLYAAAGG
-172 NNARVLKISADG
+172 NNARVLKISSNG

-198 SLYFDSKK
+198 SLYFDSKN

-216 GLVLSLDLATNSEN
+216 GLVLSVDLSTNLEN
-230 IAFKTLYDT
+230 PSYKTVYDT

-263 PYYLILPSIIDG
+263 PSYLILPSIIDG
-275 GKQADDRDREFRNSL
+275 GKLADDSAKEFRNSL
-290 YRADTNGTVQ
+290 YKADTNGTVQ

-312 LSSDKDNNIYFITGD
+312 LSSDIDNNIYFITGD

-333 INGEDGLLSY
+333 INGNDGLLSY
-343 IGGLENKTISTF
+343 IGGLENKTLSTF
-355 SATEDGL
+355 SATKDGL
-362 YFAVSKTGEI
+362 YFAISKTGEI
-372 YKMKNGNPS
+372 YKMQNGNPS

-387 DTLDLRLLSKLG
+387 DTLDLKLLSKLG
-399 SLNAMTSKPNG
+399 SLKAMTTIPDG
-410 SDILFEVRTGNVARV
+410 SDISFEVRTGNVARV
-425 DNTWSDFIP
+425 DNTWSDFTKVS
-434 IAEDGKI
+434 EDGKI
-441 NVPDGRFLQFKV
+441 NAPDGRFLQFKI
-453 TMKTSNADSVPV
+453 TMKNSNANEKSVPV

-473 VENNL
+473 IENNL
-478 APDVLNGGLTTYYKQ
+478 PPDVLNGGLTTYYKQ
-493 QNDSNETA
+493 QNDSSETT

-532 LKGERNY
+532 LKGEKNY
-539 RKLANNLENSY
+539 RKLANNLETPY
-550 FRLKSYLMPSG
+550 FRFKSYLMPSG

-566 ITASDRNDN
+566 ITASDRFDN
-575 PIDLAKTKTLEVLN
+575 PIDLSKTKTLEVLN

-594 DPPEILDFKVNSENA
+594 DSPEIFDFAVKTEGNK
-609 ERTARRKITF
+609 RIITF

-634 TITEEWNYIV
+634 TITEEWHYIL
-644 PDDKVLDSMNESF
+644 PDDKVLDSMSENF
-657 TIIIDDENAGSITIE
+657 TIIIDDEEAGSITIE
-672 VSDTEGNVKFYSFII
+672 VFDTEGNIKYYSFVI

>member
-1 MKIAKITLILL
+1 MKIAKIILILL
-12 ILSHIFNTVFG
+12 ILSNTNIFG

-53 VLAPII
+53 ILAPII
-59 EKDGAIDGKFIWKI
+59 EKDGAIEGKFIWKI
-73 YPSKDGSMYAA
+73 YNSSDGSMYAA
-84 ISGNGAELYKRNAGE
+84 ISGDGAELYKRKAGE
-99 NSFNLF
+99 SDFNLF

-120 DFGNIY
+120 NSGNIY

-136 KYDSSGSEIWSKNV
+136 KYDKSGNEIWSKNV
-150 DDMYIWDMKFD
+150 DDTYIWDMKFD
-161 NTGNLYAAAGG
+161 NNGNLYAAAGG
-172 NNARVLKISADG
+172 NNARVLKISSNG

-198 SLYFDSKK
+198 SLYFDSKS

-216 GLVLSLDLATNSEN
+216 GLVLSVDLSTNLEN
-230 IAFKTLYDT
+230 PSYKTVYDT

-263 PYYLILPSIIDG
+263 PSYLILPSIIDG
-275 GKQADDRDREFRNSL
+275 GKSTDDSTKEFRNSL
-290 YRADTNGTVQ
+290 YKADANGTVQ

-312 LSSDKDNNIYFITGD
+312 LSSDNDNNIYFITGD

-333 INGEDGLLSY
+333 INGDDGLLSY
-343 IGGLENKTISTF
+343 IGGLENKTLSTF
-355 SATEDGL
+355 SATKDGL
-362 YFAVSKTGEI
+362 YFAISKTGEI
-372 YKMKNGNPS
+372 YKMQNNNLS
-381 EGSFIS
+381 EGSFVS

-399 SLNAMTSKPNG
+399 SLNAMTSIPEG
-410 SDILFEVRTGNVARV
+410 SDISFEVRTGNVARV
-425 DNTWSDFIP
+425 DNTWSEFIP

-441 NVPDGRFLQFKV
+441 NAPDGRYLQFRV
-453 TMKTSNADSVPV
+453 TMKTSNSESVPV

-473 VENNL
+473 IENNL
-478 APDVLNGGLTTYYKQ
+478 PPDVLNGGLTTYYKQ
-493 QNDSNETA
+493 QNDSSETT

-525 IYDLEYR
+525 IYDLEYK
-532 LKGERNY
+532 LKSEKNY
-539 RKLANNLENSY
+539 RKLANNLETPY
-550 FRLKSYLMPSG
+550 FRFKSYLMPSG

-566 ITASDRNDN
+566 ITASDRFDN
-575 PIDLAKTKTLEVLN
+575 PIDLSKTKTLEVLN

-594 DPPEILDFKVNSENA
+594 DSPEIFDFAVKTEGNKRIV
-609 ERTARRKITF
+609 TF

-634 TITEEWNYIV
+634 TITEEWHYIL
-644 PDDKVLDSMNESF
+644 PDDKVLDSMSENF
-657 TIIIDDENAGSITIE
+657 TIIIDDEEAGSITIE
-672 VSDTEGNVKFYSFII
+672 VLDTEGNIKHYSFVI

>member
-1 MKIAKITLILL
+1 MKIAKIILIVL
-12 ILSHIFNTVFG
+12 ILSQITVFG

-73 YPSKDGSMYAA
+73 YPSADGSMYAA

-99 NSFNLF
+99 SDFNLF

-120 DFGNIY
+120 DSGNIY
-126 AATAP
+126 AATGP

-136 KYDSSGSEIWSKNV
+136 KYDNAGNEIWSKNV
-150 DDMYIWDMKFD
+150 DDTYIWDMKFD
-161 NTGNLYAAAGG
+161 NNGNLYAAAGG
-172 NNARVLKISADG
+172 NNARVLKITSAG

-189 LKTEEQHAM
+189 LKTDEQHAM
-198 SLYFDSKK
+198 SLYFDSKN
-206 NKLYIGTAGR
+206 NKLYVGTAGR
-216 GLVLSLDLATNSEN
+216 GLVLAIDLATNLEN
-230 IAFKTLYDT
+230 PSSKTLYDT

-263 PYYLILPSIIDG
+263 PSYLILPSIIDG
-275 GKQADDRDREFRNSL
+275 GKSADDNAKEFRNSL
-290 YRADTNGTVQ
+290 YKADTNGTVQ

-312 LSSDKDNNIYFITGD
+312 LSSDNDNNIYFITGD

-333 INGEDGLLSY
+333 INGNDGLLSY
-343 IGGLENKTISTF
+343 IGGLDNKILSTF
-355 SATEDGL
+355 SATKDGL

-372 YKMKNGNPS
+372 YKMQNNNLS
-381 EGSFIS
+381 EGSFVS

-399 SLNAMTSKPNG
+399 SLNAMTTVPEG
-410 SDILFEVRTGNVARV
+410 SDISFEVRTGNVARV
-425 DNTWSDFIP
+425 DNTWSDFVP

-441 NVPDGRFLQFKV
+441 NVPDGRFMQFRVK
-453 TMKTSNADSVPV
+453 MKTSNSESVPV

-473 VENNL
+473 IENNL
-478 APDVLNGGLTTYYKQ
+478 PPDVLNGGLTTHYKQ
-493 QNDSNETA
+493 QNDSNETT

-532 LKGERNY
+532 VKGERNY

-550 FRLKSYLMPSG
+550 FRFKSYLMPSG
-561 IYDFR
+561 IYDFK
-566 ITASDRNDN
+566 ITASDRHDN
-575 PIDLAKTKTLEVLN
+575 PIDLSKTKTLEVLN

-594 DPPEILDFKVNSENA
+594 DPPEIFDFAVNTEGNA
-609 ERTARRKITF
+609 RKITF
-619 RAEDKLSFLKTVRYS
+619 RVEDKLSFLKTVRYS
-634 TITEEWNYIV
+634 AITEEWHYII
-644 PDDKVLDSMNESF
+644 PDDKVLDSMSENF
-657 TIIIDDENAGSITIE
+657 TILIKDENTGSITIE
-672 VSDTEGNVKFYSFII
+672 VLDTEGNIKFYSFVI